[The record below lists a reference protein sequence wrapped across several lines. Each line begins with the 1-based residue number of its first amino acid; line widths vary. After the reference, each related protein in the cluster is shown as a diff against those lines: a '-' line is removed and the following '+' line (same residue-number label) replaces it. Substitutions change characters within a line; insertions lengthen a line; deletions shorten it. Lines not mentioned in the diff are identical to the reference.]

1 MFLALTCGSNHSV
14 KMLHEGTSL
23 SLGLDNTIEEA
34 LEEELWVSYI
44 ALVAL
49 DLNHEGERRF

>member
-1 MFLALTCGSNHSV
+1 
-14 KMLHEGTSL
+14 MLHEGM

-34 LEEELWVSYI
+34 LEELWVSYI

-49 DLNHEGERRF
+49 DLNHGAERRFLPQPFTLK